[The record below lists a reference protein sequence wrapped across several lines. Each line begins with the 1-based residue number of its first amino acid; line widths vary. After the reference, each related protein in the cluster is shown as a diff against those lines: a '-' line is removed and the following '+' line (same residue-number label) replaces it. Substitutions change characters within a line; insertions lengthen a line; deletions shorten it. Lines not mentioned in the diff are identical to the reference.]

1 MKKLLFPVL
10 LASLLTACSD
20 KNSGTGP
27 KAETGVSIDFE
38 KTKEQTKETFKKAE
52 REIEKGAAKAKDK
65 FEEAGEAV
73 ADKFEEAKDKLTD
86 NDKPSVKVEVK
97 KD

>member
-1 MKKLLFPVL
+1 M
-10 LASLLTACSD
+10 AACSD
-20 KNSGTGP
+20 KSGTEP
-27 KAETGVSIDFE
+27 KAETKLSIDLE
-38 KTKEQTKETFKKAE
+38 KTKEQAKDTFQKAE

-65 FEEAGEAV
+65 FEEAGA
-73 ADKFEEAKDKLTD
+73 AISDKFEEAKDKLTD

>member
-1 MKKLLFPVL
+1 MKKLLFPVI
-10 LASLLTACSD
+10 LASLVTACSD
-20 KNSGTGP
+20 RNGTEP
-27 KAETGVSIDFE
+27 KAETSVSIDLD
-38 KTKEQTKETFKKAE
+38 KTKEQAKETYKKAE

-65 FEEAGEAV
+65 FEEAGEAIS
-73 ADKFEEAKDKLTD
+73 DKFEEAKDKLTD